1 MMDKDLLARSVAE
14 VLSAAGFLVS
24 ARCDIRPRSF
34 DLVARRGSLLL
45 LLKILSNIDGLNE
58 RTANEII
65 RLAGHL
71 FGQPLLVGEKTRDQ
85 WLERGAVYF
94 RYGVPTVSPHTL
106 ADYIIEGMPPL
117 VYAAHG
123 GLYVRIDGT
132 LLHRLRIERDI
143 SLGELASELGVSR
156 RTVSKYESE
165 SMDTSIDVA
174 LRLEEIFDREMIQAV
189 DLFEMKAKEEA
200 EAEAEAE
207 HVRPGPGEGAAKDNV
222 LQALVDLGLKV
233 FPIDQ
238 APFNAITRD
247 GRMVV
252 LTGVSKFSSSMVKKA
267 RLMSNLSSVT
277 MTHSAVIVEGET
289 RYERIDQTALIE
301 RRELDNMDSKK
312 DFADLVLEKR
322 KEKEINP

>member
-1 MMDKDLLARSVAE
+1 MDKDLLARSVAE

-34 DLVARRGSLLL
+34 DLVARRGDLLL

-58 RTANEII
+58 RTASEII
-65 RLAGHL
+65 RLSGYL

-85 WLERGAVYF
+85 WLEQGAVYF
-94 RYGVPTVSPHTL
+94 RYGVPTVSLHTL
-106 ADYIIEGMPPL
+106 ADYIIDGMPPL

-123 GLYVRIDGT
+123 GLYVRIDGD

-174 LRLEEIFDREMIQAV
+174 LKLEEIFDREMIQAV
-189 DLFEMKAKEEA
+189 DLFEAKPVEETGEEA
-200 EAEAEAE
+200 ENS
-207 HVRPGPGEGAAKDNV
+207 RPGQGPAKDNV
-222 LQALVDLGLKV
+222 LQALIELGLKV
-233 FPIDQ
+233 FPIGQ

-267 RLMSNLSSVT
+267 KLMSSLSSVI

-301 RRELDNMDSKK
+301 RRELDNMDSKS

-322 KEKEINP
+322 KDRDLKP